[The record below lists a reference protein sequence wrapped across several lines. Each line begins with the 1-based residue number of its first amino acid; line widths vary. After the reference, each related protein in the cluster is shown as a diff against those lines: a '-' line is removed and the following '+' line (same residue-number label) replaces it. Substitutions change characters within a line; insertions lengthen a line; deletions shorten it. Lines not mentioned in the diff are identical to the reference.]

1 MDRHRIHWTR
11 RILALLTI
19 GPAAAAWVLIALAV
33 DGPTVA
39 DMPDEPCWQN
49 ELRSALVELDPE
61 GEMPLVVSEID
72 GAWGRT
78 ILSSGLVRIDPD
90 VPCGQV
96 RGVVAHEWAHWR
108 QHERYGDRQAA
119 EDALGDIERA
129 ADCVAA
135 QVSASERPY
144 LGTRDCTPAE
154 VQAAEATLR
163 GTS

>member
-1 MDRHRIHWTR
+1 MVLHWTL
-11 RILALLTI
+11 RILAVLII
-19 GPAAAAWVLIALAV
+19 GPAAAAGVLIALAV
-33 DGPTVA
+33 DGPAVA
-39 DMPDEPCWQN
+39 DMPDEPCWRT
-49 ELRSALVELDPE
+49 ELRSALAELDPA
-61 GEMPLVVSEID
+61 GDMPLVVSDVD

-78 ILSSGLVRIDPD
+78 ILTSGLVRIDPD

-135 QVSASERPY
+135 QVSASDRPY
-144 LGTRDCTPAE
+144 LDTQGCTPSE
-154 VQAAEATLR
+154 VQAARTTLR